1 QAPLHPLAGPPDKR
15 GKRPPATA
23 LDLSQGHA
31 GAHRRGHLNI
41 LAEQGGG
48 AIEAP
53 RMFKIADMAQP
64 RQELKMV
71 AIVELGL
78 SLAGSAQNRDA
89 NAAGS
94 RSSRADRLH
103 RQDKLMAVATDCGR
117 HPHPS
122 GKADRIPQIQMLSF
136 GYEINPGAVRRMR

>member
-1 QAPLHPLAGPPDKR
+1 AQRGVDVSLVAQQHCLDNASASRFRAEQPVQAPLHPLAGPPDKR

-53 RMFKIADMAQP
+53 RIFKIADMAQP

-94 RSSRADRLH
+94 RSS
-103 RQDKLMAVATDCGR
+103 
-117 HPHPS
+117 
-122 GKADRIPQIQMLSF
+122 
-136 GYEINPGAVRRMR
+136 